1 MSQLALE
8 AGGDNDAD
16 VKFKE
21 IFRSLDFWLLFI
33 NGTAK
38 HITNSIEQ

>member
-1 MSQLALE
+1 MSQLAPG

-21 IFRSLDFWLLFI
+21 IIRNLDFWLLFI